1 MFMRYSEIRSRILA
15 RGSAARPGFTL
26 LEVIL
31 ATTIF
36 AITISALFVTFRTGI
51 RAWETGHL
59 ASETFQTA
67 RIAKDVVVR
76 DLHNIVYSFDLPSGQ
91 GGAQPEGYVVPP
103 GLSVT
108 LPMPGDPGFPFPL
121 PPGLESWQRG
131 TISAGAT
138 ESNYQG
144 GGFSILS
151 LYRDPRNYNTG
162 MLDPAFIDDLD
173 TNDDGTADIVIDFDQ
188 NGIPDLP
195 VDTNA
200 DGVPDTM
207 VAGPPVFSPPIDLS
221 MKGTDGA
228 ENPLIDKLE
237 FARRV
242 RPRSERELEN
252 LGLMRVRYY
261 VTDGVLYR
269 EEFSSFQ
276 IGRSESD
283 SEVNTTTNDPDA
295 NERASKLFYVPGEV
309 GGGAT
314 YSSDDGFESAAV
326 APHVLANVAEPLCEG
341 VEMFNITYG
350 YYKFDR
356 WNEASDWDSDSF
368 RYRFPAADRSDQSV
382 SDLLDPRNRPMPAGS
397 GPGAISESAY
407 APRPRAVRP
416 RRSRRRGDDSE
427 DSIGRIDAALGRN
440 LALMNEN
447 LVSFTVAPDGLP
459 AYIAVQ
465 LGIRASSGKNGRMK
479 SFTFFT
485 SIPMS
490 RELFDTTIIDE
501 TDRLDLLS
509 RTPEEPPDSEIKKFW
524 E

>member
-1 MFMRYSEIRSRILA
+1 MPTRFTEPRSRSLW
-15 RGSAARPGFTL
+15 RGSRARSGFSL

-31 ATTIF
+31 AATIF

-67 RIAKDVVVR
+67 RIAKDVIVR

-103 GLSVT
+103 GESVT

-121 PPGLESWQRG
+121 PPGLESWRRA
-131 TISAGAT
+131 TFSAGVT

-144 GGFSILS
+144 GGFSIQS
-151 LYRDPRNYNTG
+151 LYRDPRYYNTG
-162 MLDPAFIDDLD
+162 MLDPAFIADLD
-173 TNDDGTADIVIDFDQ
+173 TNDDGVADIVIDFNQD
-188 NGIPDLP
+188 GMPDVP
-195 VDTNA
+195 VDT
-200 DGVPDTM
+200 DGDGIIDTM

-221 MKGTDGA
+221 MKGNDGA
-228 ENPLIDKLE
+228 ENPLIDELE

-242 RPRSERELEN
+242 RPRSEREIEH

-261 VTDGVLYR
+261 VSDGVLYR

-276 IGRSESD
+276 IGRSD
-283 SEVNTTTNDPDA
+283 SESEANITTNDPAA
-295 NERASKLFYVPGEV
+295 NERASRLFYVPGEV

-314 YSSDDGFESAAV
+314 YSFDVGFESAAV
-326 APHVLANVAEPLCEG
+326 APHVLQNVAEPLCEG
-341 VEMFNITYG
+341 VEIFNITYG
-350 YYKFDR
+350 YYKFDQ
-356 WNEASDWDSDSF
+356 WNEAPDWDSDSF
-368 RYRFPAADRSDQSV
+368 RYRFPAADRGGLGIG
-382 SDLLDPRNRPMPAGS
+382 DLLDSQR
-397 GPGAISESAY
+397 GPIRTGDGRGAMSESAY
-407 APRPRAVRP
+407 GPRRRTVRP
-416 RRSRRRGDDSE
+416 RRSRSRGDDPGE
-427 DSIGRIDAALGRN
+427 SIGRVNTSIGRN
-440 LALMNEN
+440 LALIDEN
-447 LVSFTVAPDGLP
+447 LVSFTVTPDGLP

-465 LGIRASSGKNGRMK
+465 LGIRASRGKKGRMR

-485 SIPMS
+485 SIPMA
-490 RELFDTTIIDE
+490 RETFDTTMIDE

>member
-1 MFMRYSEIRSRILA
+1 MRYSKTLA
-15 RGSAARPGFTL
+15 RSHALAPGARPGFTL

-51 RAWETGHL
+51 RAWETGHI

-67 RIAKDVVVR
+67 RIAKDVIVR
-76 DLHNIVYSFDLPSGQ
+76 DLHNIVYNFDLPPGQ

-103 GLSVT
+103 GESVT

-121 PPGLESWQRG
+121 PPGLEAWRRA
-131 TISAGAT
+131 TFSAGST

-144 GGFSILS
+144 GGFSIQS
-151 LYRDPRNYNTG
+151 LYRDPRNYNAG
-162 MLDPAFIDDLD
+162 MLDPAFIADLD
-173 TNDDGTADIVIDFDQ
+173 TNNDGVADIVIDFNQD
-188 NGIPDLP
+188 GMPDVP
-195 VDTNA
+195 VDT
-200 DGVPDTM
+200 DGDGIIDTM

-221 MKGTDGA
+221 MKGRDGA
-228 ENPLIDKLE
+228 DNPLIDEIE

-276 IGRSESD
+276 IGRSESE
-283 SEVNTTTNDPDA
+283 SESNTTTNDPDA

-314 YSSDDGFESAAV
+314 YSFDDGFESAVV

-341 VEMFNITYG
+341 VEIFNITYG
-350 YYKFDR
+350 YYKFDQ
-356 WNEASDWDSDSF
+356 WNEAPDWDSDSF
-368 RYRFPAADRSDQSV
+368 RYRFPAADRSGLSV
-382 SDLLDPRNRPMPAGS
+382 GDLLDPRNRSMPAGAN
-397 GPGAISESAY
+397 PGAFPESAY
-407 APRPRAVRP
+407 GPRRRAGRP
-416 RRSRRRGDDSE
+416 RRSRSRGDDSE
-427 DSIGRIDAALGRN
+427 NFIGRIDATLGRN

-465 LGIRASSGKNGRMK
+465 LGIRASRGKKVRIK

-490 RELFDTTIIDE
+490 RELFDTTMIDE

-509 RTPEEPPDSEIKKFW
+509 RTPEEPPEFEIKKFW